1 MWTVKFWRETATI
14 MVQVFFTVVAGFL
27 VVEGAVV
34 QRSIV
39 DFDWPNIVGIAATA
53 AAASLA
59 WSLASGTP
67 SRPGL
72 LSRPARKKKARIEAE
87 EE

>member
-1 MWTVKFWRETATI
+1 MWTVKFWKETSTI

-27 VVEGAVV
+27 LVEGAVI
-34 QRSIV
+34 QRSII
-39 DFDWPNIVGIAATA
+39 DFDWLNILGISATA

-59 WSLASGTP
+59 WSLATGTP
-67 SRPGL
+67 SKPGL
-72 LSRPARKKKARIEAE
+72 LSRPARKKQARDE